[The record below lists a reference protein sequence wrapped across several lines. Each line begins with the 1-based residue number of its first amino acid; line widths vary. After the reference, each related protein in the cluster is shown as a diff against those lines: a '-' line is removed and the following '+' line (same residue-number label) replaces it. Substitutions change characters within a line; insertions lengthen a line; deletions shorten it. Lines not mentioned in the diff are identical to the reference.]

1 MLPEQ
6 DTPIKKDFSFPLGEY
21 MEVKRQLLYGARGE
35 PDPEHTEGELL
46 NPPALPLLEPENKE
60 TYFTHPPLPP
70 LLQPSKPIPIPTETT
85 TNAPIKPITVT
96 PKSTTGPT
104 LFIQKLKSEPQTTL
118 PSFIPTFLPLASQS
132 SSQSDFQT
140 QPPPPPRPTKPSSK
154 PLQFP
159 PIASKSSQEDF
170 QSQPQKPTHKQP
182 GLRVAP
188 VRFLEEEEEADLR
201 EQSTYLCS
209 TSFCIKG
216 GRG

>member
-6 DTPIKKDFSFPLGEY
+6 VTPVKKDFSFPLGEY

-70 LLQPSKPIPIPTETT
+70 LLQPSKPISIPAETT
-85 TNAPIKPITVT
+85 TNAPTKPITVT

-140 QPPPPPRPTKPSSK
+140 QPPPPPKPTKLSS
-154 PLQFP
+154 
-159 PIASKSSQEDF
+159 E
-170 QSQPQKPTHKQP
+170 
-182 GLRVAP
+182 P
-188 VRFLEEEEEADLR
+188 V
-201 EQSTYLCS
+201 
-209 TSFCIKG
+209 
-216 GRG
+216 